1 MYSQCVDNK
10 VPRRKEH
17 MPIQEDQEAGSEKQ
31 TVSNRKVQANRQNA
45 SKSTGP
51 RTRRGKAFSCR
62 NALKHGLFAMDLYRN
77 PNRMGGS
84 GRVSKPPGPTGG
96 GLSAGGSCRGTRS
109 TAHRFVLVETLTRV
123 RYENAK
129 IAGKLCARYVEFNKV
144 EKIPAEDKARL
155 TLLANARS

>member
-96 GLSAGGSCRGTRS
+96 GLSAGGSCRSLERG
-109 TAHRFVLVETLTRV
+109 
-123 RYENAK
+123 
-129 IAGKLCARYVEFNKV
+129 AR
-144 EKIPAEDKARL
+144 
-155 TLLANARS
+155 